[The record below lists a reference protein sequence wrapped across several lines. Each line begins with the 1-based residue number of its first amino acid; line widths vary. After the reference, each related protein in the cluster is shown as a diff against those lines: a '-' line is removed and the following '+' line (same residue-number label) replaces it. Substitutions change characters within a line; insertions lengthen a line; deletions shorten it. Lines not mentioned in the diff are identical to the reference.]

1 MVGVSRVLL
10 PFALICLALLADE
23 SRVESSDNPTT
34 TKSLRH
40 ANLRYGPRG
49 TGNQPAS
56 MGKTKAALVWAGEAP
71 PAKEQNIPAEKSPSI
86 IQMLEGRESDL
97 LIWLSIA
104 VVSFMIGWIFGGNY
118 YLRRDRVRRRKLRF

>member
-34 TKSLRH
+34 TESLHH

-49 TGNQPAS
+49 TGNQP
-56 MGKTKAALVWAGEAP
+56 AALVWAGEAP

>member
-23 SRVESSDNPTT
+23 SRVEFSDHQTST
-34 TKSLRH
+34 DKLRH
-40 ANLRYGPRG
+40 ANLRSAPREAG
-49 TGNQPAS
+49 SISAP
-56 MGKTKAALVWAGEAP
+56 MAAREAGLVWAGEAS
-71 PAKEQNIPAEKSPSI
+71 PAKEPNLPAEKSPSI

-97 LIWLSIA
+97 LVWLSIA
-104 VVSFMIGWIFGGNY
+104 VVFFMIGWIFGGNY

>member
-23 SRVESSDNPTT
+23 SRIESPDNLTT
-34 TKSLRH
+34 TESLRH
-40 ANLRYGPRG
+40 ADLRNGPLG
-49 TGNQPAS
+49 TGSILAPTAV
-56 MGKTKAALVWAGEAP
+56 TKVALTWAGEASP
-71 PAKEQNIPAEKSPSI
+71 GQEQNIPADKSPSI
-86 IQMLEGRESDL
+86 IQMLEGREGDL
-97 LIWLSIA
+97 LVWVSIA

>member
-23 SRVESSDNPTT
+23 SRVEDNPT

-56 MGKTKAALVWAGEAP
+56 IGTTRAALVWAGEAP

-104 VVSFMIGWIFGGNY
+104 VVSFMVGWIFGGNY